1 MDYRLD
7 MKHRRCQKS
16 LTLEVPLLLCISLGP
31 CMHTTLRTLS
41 LISSRRDCDYLNQMQ
56 TNGSNMQRD
65 INSISKA
72 ALELRGPILPCALR
86 DMTCAV
92 VNFMMMD
99 NHDAQDQSSTTPH
112 SMNIGY
118 HLPDNMHGE
127 NHPDTESA
135 STHQFLMSLQAH
147 EGECAGSAPKSTTG
161 SPSSTEFNGS
171 ILLNPKI
178 GNQTA
183 DGSAVAWRQCGHGDY
198 VDKLVWDISRKS
210 VVSFHT
216 FS

>member
-1 MDYRLD
+1 MMLD
-7 MKHRRCQKS
+7 NN
-16 LTLEVPLLLCISLGP
+16 
-31 CMHTTLRTLS
+31 
-41 LISSRRDCDYLNQMQ
+41 D
-56 TNGSNMQRD
+56 
-65 INSISKA
+65 
-72 ALELRGPILPCALR
+72 
-86 DMTCAV
+86 
-92 VNFMMMD
+92 
-99 NHDAQDQSSTTPH
+99 QDQSSTTPH
-112 SMNIGY
+112 NMNIDY
-118 HLPDNMHGE
+118 QQLRDMYGE
-127 NHPDTESA
+127 NYPDIESA

>member
-1 MDYRLD
+1 MLRLSES
-7 MKHRRCQKS
+7 MANK
-16 LTLEVPLLLCISLGP
+16 
-31 CMHTTLRTLS
+31 
-41 LISSRRDCDYLNQMQ
+41 
-56 TNGSNMQRD
+56 GSNIQRD

-92 VNFMMMD
+92 VNFMMLD
-99 NHDAQDQSSTTPH
+99 NYDQDQLSITPH
-112 SMNIGY
+112 NMNIDY
-118 HLPDNMHGE
+118 QQRRDMYGE
-127 NHPDTESA
+127 NYPDIESA

-147 EGECAGSAPKSTTG
+147 EGECASSTPKSTTG

-171 ILLNPKI
+171 IPLNPQD